1 MKRILHIIGYLGRG
15 GDTTVVL
22 DVMKAMD
29 RSKFHFD
36 FVTHEGTTKM
46 DIVQMLRDQGCT
58 VYILKGDV
66 RKLGPI
72 KYYKELL
79 KILRTANVKY
89 DAVHAHTGMQSG
101 IALLAAKKAGIPVRI
116 CHSHVTTIQRKV
128 SGVKKMISVPVLRH
142 LYGTNATQKVACSK
156 MAGDFL
162 FGENSDYRL
171 LYNAVDTE
179 RYLAVTKAEVDKVRD
194 ELGVSEDD
202 VLIGHVARISP
213 MKNQRFTVSL
223 AKELREIPDL
233 KFVIVGDGQE
243 YDEIRNLAHGYSNII
258 LTGQRSDIPVL
269 MKSFDCVI
277 LPSLPGEGFPVT
289 MMEAQAAGCRCMIS
303 DHVTT
308 EVEVGL
314 QLVDVIPLKDKDAWV
329 KNIRQI
335 QRNTDI
341 NLRNKKA
348 EALAG
353 KGFGKKE
360 FVNKWL
366 DLYE

>member
-46 DIVQMLRDQGCT
+46 EIVQMLRDQGCT

-72 KYYKELL
+72 KYYKEIL
-79 KILRTANVKY
+79 KILSAPGVKY
-89 DAVHAHTGMQSG
+89 DAVHTHTGMQSG
-101 IALLAAKKAGIPVRI
+101 IALLAAKRAGVKIRI
-116 CHSHVTTIQRKV
+116 CHSHVTTIQRKA
-128 SGVKKMISVPVLRH
+128 SGIKKMISVPALRY
-142 LYGTNATQKVACSK
+142 LYKRNATQKVACSK

-162 FGENSDYRL
+162 FGAGSDYRL
-171 LYNAVDTE
+171 LYNAVDME
-179 RYLAVTKAEVDKVRD
+179 RYLEITKAEVDKVRN

-202 VLIGHVARISP
+202 ILIGHVARMSP
-213 MKNQRFTVSL
+213 MKNQRFTVAL
-223 AKELREIPDL
+223 AKELREIQNL
-233 KFVIVGDGQE
+233 KFVLIGDGQDF
-243 YDEIRNLAHGYSNII
+243 DEIRNLVQEYSHII
-258 LTGQRSDIPVL
+258 LTGQRSDVPVL
-269 MKSFDCVI
+269 MKAFDCVI

-289 MMEAQAAGCRCMIS
+289 MMEAQAAGCRCIIS
-303 DHVTT
+303 DKVTT

-314 QLVDVIPLKDKDAWV
+314 QLVDVIPLKNKDAWI
-329 KNIRQI
+329 KNIKQI
-335 QRNTDI
+335 RRNADI
-341 NLRNKKA
+341 NMRNKKA
-348 EALAG
+348 KELAE

-360 FVNKWL
+360 FVSKWL
-366 DLYE
+366 NLYE